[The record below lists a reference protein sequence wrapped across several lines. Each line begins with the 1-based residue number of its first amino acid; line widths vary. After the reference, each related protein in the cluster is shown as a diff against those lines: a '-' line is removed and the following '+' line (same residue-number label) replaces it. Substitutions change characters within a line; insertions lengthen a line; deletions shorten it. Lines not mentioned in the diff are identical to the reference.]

1 MLLDE
6 VLLRQSKRKN
16 ARKGWQELRSPDIAL
31 DQGDYEKKRRE
42 LRSEYFA
49 ECHGVDAD
57 LDLVRRAV
65 RIASERLLTAEGA
78 KPDKD
83 GFYNNGRIMEMEND
97 LVSEAKAQLD
107 PATRE
112 QLQRESQKL
121 EAEASKQAK
130 QEKKEADLKAAEE
143 AEKAQIKLTFP
154 AAADGEAVDVEA
166 VDITPESHRLVDHEK
181 RAREAAEQTA
191 VADDEGMKKT
201 TLPPADGFKPE
212 DKENEAQ
219 PKKFPKGKAKGKP
232 AAIKKPAKGG
242 KKK

>member
-1 MLLDE
+1 M
-6 VLLRQSKRKN
+6 
-16 ARKGWQELRSPDIAL
+16 
-31 DQGDYEKKRRE
+31 RE
-42 LRSEYFA
+42 NYFT

-65 RIASERLLTAEGA
+65 RIASERLLAAEGA

-97 LVSEAKAQLD
+97 LVSEAKLQLD

-112 QLQRESQKL
+112 QLDREGKKL

-130 QEKKEADLKAAEE
+130 AEKKEADIKAAEE

-154 AAADGEAVDVEA
+154 AGGEQVETVDVEA

-181 RAREAAEQTA
+181 RAKDAAKQTA
-191 VADDEGMKKT
+191 VADDEALKT
-201 TLPPADGFKPE
+201 TKLPPADGFKPE

-219 PKKFPKGKAKGKP
+219 PRKFPKGKAKGKP
-232 AAIKKPAKGG
+232 AAAAKKPAKGG

>member
-16 ARKGWQELRSPDIAL
+16 ARKGWKEMVRPDIAL
-31 DQGDYEKKRRE
+31 DQKDYLKKSKE
-42 LRSEYFA
+42 LREKYFT

-57 LDLVRRAV
+57 LDLVRRSL
-65 RIASERLLTAEGA
+65 RIASERLLAAEGA

-97 LVSEAKAQLD
+97 LVNEAKVQLD

-112 QLQRESQKL
+112 QLDREGKKL
-121 EAEASKQAK
+121 EAEANKQAK
-130 QEKKEADLKAAEE
+130 AEKKEADIKAAEE

-154 AAADGEAVDVEA
+154 AGAEPVDVEA
-166 VDITPESHRLVDHEK
+166 VEITPESHRLVDHEK
-181 RAREAAEQTA
+181 RAKEAAAETA
-191 VADDEGMKKT
+191 VADDAALKKT
-201 TLPPADGFKPE
+201 KLPPADGFKPE

-219 PKKFPKGKAKGKP
+219 PKKFPGKGKAKPKPGKP
-232 AAIKKPAKGG
+232 ANRGG

>member
-16 ARKGWQELRSPDIAL
+16 ARKGWQDLRSPDIAL
-31 DQGDYEKKRRE
+31 DQGDYEKKRKE

-65 RIASERLLTAEGA
+65 RIASERLLAAEGA

-97 LVSEAKAQLD
+97 LVSEAKTQLD
-107 PATRE
+107 PATRD
-112 QLQRESQKL
+112 QLNRESQKL
-121 EAEASKQAK
+121 ESEAEKKAK
-130 QEKKEADLKAAEE
+130 ADKKEADIKAAEE

-154 AAADGEAVDVEA
+154 SGAEPVDVEA
-166 VDITPESHRLVDHEK
+166 VEITPESHRLVDHEK
-181 RAREAAEQTA
+181 RAKDAAAETA
-191 VADDEGMKKT
+191 VADDSSMKKT
-201 TLPPADGFKPE
+201 KLPPADGFKPE

-219 PKKFPKGKAKGKP
+219 PKKFPGKGKLKPKPGKP
-232 AAIKKPAKGG
+232 ANKGG
-242 KKK
+242 KKKS